1 MKTVYLVLAVVGL
14 LMPGYF
20 IVRLVLQPGVSL
32 GALLAPFA
40 NNFLVALL
48 GVDLVVS
55 SLVFWVFVYRESER
69 RAIPV
74 PWLFVLANL
83 LVGLC
88 FALPLF
94 LYVRH
99 GRDRRQR

>member
-1 MKTVYLVLAVVGL
+1 MKTVYLVLAIVGL
-14 LMPGYF
+14 LVPGYF
-20 IVRLVLQPGVSL
+20 IVRLVLQPGL
-32 GALLAPFA
+32 GVAALLAPFS
-40 NNFLVALL
+40 NNLLVALL
-48 GVDLVVS
+48 GADLAVS

-69 RAIPV
+69 RGIPA

-99 GRDRRQR
+99 GRGRRQG